1 MATVDDC
8 SMCGSG
14 ASTARLRAEETIPW
28 NGVRVMQ
35 CSYCSA
41 QVIVH
46 CFANSWAELLV
57 GLSGKR
63 FVCVNLKH
71 YSYVVAVGVHQAD
84 LPRVLPGRV

>member
-1 MATVDDC
+1 MVTVDDS
-8 SMCGSG
+8 SMCS
-14 ASTARLRAEETIPW
+14 SRTNTARLGAEETVPW
-28 NGVRVMQ
+28 NGVRIMQ

-63 FVCVNLKH
+63 FVCINLNT
-71 YSYVVAVGVHQAD
+71 AAM
-84 LPRVLPGRV
+84 